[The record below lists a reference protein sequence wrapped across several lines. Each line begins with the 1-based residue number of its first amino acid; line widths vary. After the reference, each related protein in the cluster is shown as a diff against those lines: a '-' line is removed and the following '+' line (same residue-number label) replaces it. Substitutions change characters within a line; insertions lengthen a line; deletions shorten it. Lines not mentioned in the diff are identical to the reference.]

1 MKPLVIIALTVGFA
15 IVVILAMV
23 VAIPYQ
29 EKAEEKKL
37 AQQGLNEL
45 SKCEQISKQI
55 VHNPFIDQSQNQ
67 MIVKLYEDCV
77 EKVWDTYATDEDKQN
92 RDELEQSYENEK
104 RRAIQDCRE
113 EYIGQLDEMNRCI
126 DIKTDFIDSAL
137 IYAKQ
142 NP

>member
-1 MKPLVIIALTVGFA
+1 MKPIVIIAIAVGIA
-15 IVVILAMV
+15 IAVILVMI

-29 EKAEEKKL
+29 EKAEEMKL

-67 MIVKLYEDCV
+67 MIVKMYEDCV

-92 RDELEQSYENEK
+92 RDELEQSYEDQ
-104 RRAIQDCRE
+104 RIRAIQDCRE
-113 EYIGQLDEMNRCI
+113 EFIGQLDEMNRCI
-126 DIKTDFIDSAL
+126 DSMNELIDSAL
-137 IYAKQ
+137 IIAKQ
-142 NP
+142 KP